1 MSDKANWVGTTEVDD
16 TVVQHQETHRFLG
29 GSKFVIADP
38 TDSTK
43 TMVFNLSGLTTGT
56 ETEFTVPESDSS
68 IVTLSATQTLTNK
81 TLTTPTLNGGTWVAT
96 DSTFTIADN
105 ATPTKIANFQCSGLS
120 AGTNVFTFP
129 QTAADTLVCLA
140 TTQTLTNKTLT
151 APTINAATLTGAI
164 SGGTFDTSTLTA
176 PTINAATLTGTI
188 SGGTFT
194 SSTLTSPTI
203 NGGSFNRTAQV
214 YFVTAP
220 GNAKVGATA
229 GWTIAAASD
238 TSRVTMAAGGTA
250 STLVIPIV
258 AALKVGWTI
267 TGFYLVGQIES
278 AGNVCT
284 LDANMFKLTAA
295 AADLTDASIGAITQI
310 SVTADTEISAAN
322 STKTL
327 VTPEVIA
334 ANESFYVL
342 ITGTTAAST
351 DIDLMGVA
359 VIVTEV

>member
-1 MSDKANWVGTTEVDD
+1 MSDKANWVGSTEVDE
-16 TVVQHQETHRFLG
+16 TVVQHQATHRFLG

-68 IVTLSATQTLTNK
+68 IVTL
-81 TLTTPTLNGGTWVAT
+81 
-96 DSTFTIADN
+96 
-105 ATPTKIANFQCSGLS
+105 
-120 AGTNVFTFP
+120 
-129 QTAADTLVCLA
+129 TA
-140 TTQTLTNKTLT
+140 TQTLTNKTLT
-151 APTINAATLTGAI
+151 APVITGATAGVVD
-164 SGGTFDTSTLTA
+164 SGFTIADDATPSKIAKFQCSGITASTTRTFTFPDVDDTLVTLGATQTLTA
-176 PTINAATLTGTI
+176 KTLTSPTINAATLTGSL

-214 YFVTAP
+214 YFITAP

-229 GWTIAAASD
+229 GWTVAAASN

-278 AGNVCT
+278 AGNTCT
-284 LDANMFKLTAA
+284 LDASLFKLTAA

-327 VTPEVIA
+327 DTPEVIA

-342 ITGTTAAST
+342 LTGTTAANT